1 MAIKTVFFDVGE
13 TLIDEARLWNAWATY
28 LDVPANVFVAAL
40 EEVIRDGQHHQRVFE
55 RFRPGFDLETA
66 RRERAARNDIDLFT
80 ASDLYPDAV
89 PCLGMLRERGYAI
102 GIAGNQFAEAEKIL
116 KELGLAVDIVTSS
129 ASLGAEKPSPMFFKR
144 LAELAGAVPSQIA
157 YVGDRLDNDVLPAR
171 EIGMISVFLQR
182 GPWGQAHAKRAEARL
197 ADVWLTGLLELP
209 GALDRLRIKAR

>member
-13 TLIDEARLWNAWATY
+13 TLINEARLWNAWATY

-66 RRERAARNDIDLFT
+66 RRERSARNDIDLFT

>member
-1 MAIKTVFFDVGE
+1 MAVKTVFFDVGE
-13 TLIDEARLWNAWATY
+13 TLIDEARLWNAWAAY
-28 LDVPANVFVAAL
+28 LDVPASVFIAAL
-40 EEVIRDGQHHQRVFE
+40 EEVISDGQHHQQVFN
-55 RFRPGFDLETA
+55 RLRPGFDLETA

-80 ASDLYPDAV
+80 ASDLYPDAA
-89 PCLGMLRERGYAI
+89 PCLRMLRERGYAI